1 MCILS
6 SPNICI
12 IILMYADLE
21 EKVSS
26 LENEI
31 KEYQEREVATAAESK
46 VIHTVHGI

>member
-1 MCILS
+1 MLCVSHLDI
-6 SPNICI
+6 N
-12 IILMYADLE
+12 YADLE